1 MMELNINIDH
11 VATLRNARGGND
23 PNLLTAA
30 EIVLATD
37 SAGIVIHLREDRRHI
52 KDADVYEIRKIC
64 TKKLDLE
71 MANSPEIVDIAL
83 DIVPDLITLVPE
95 KREELTTEG
104 GLNIQKYAIEI
115 EKTIQRM
122 HDRNIKVSLFVEPE
136 EATINL
142 CHAIGADMVEL
153 HTGKYANLY
162 PENQFSD
169 ELFAIRVAAAQAKS
183 LGMRVAAGHGLNM
196 ANTKEIASISGI
208 DEVSIGHSIIA
219 RSVFIG
225 LETSINE
232 MLELIQR
239 SKH

>member
-23 PNLLTAA
+23 PDLLRAA

-52 KDADVYEIRKIC
+52 KDADVYAIRKIC
-64 TKKLDLE
+64 NKKLDLE
-71 MANSPEIVDIAL
+71 MANAPEIVDIAL
-83 DIVPDLITLVPE
+83 NVMPDLITLVPE

-104 GLNIQKYAIEI
+104 GLNIQKYATEL
-115 EKTIQRM
+115 EKTINRM
-122 HDRNIKVSLFVEPE
+122 HAQNIKVSLFVEPE

-142 CHAIGADMVEL
+142 CHKIGADMVEL
-153 HTGKYANLY
+153 HTGKYANLC
-162 PENQFSD
+162 PANQFAN
-169 ELFAIRVAAAQAKS
+169 ELSAIKSATAQAKS
-183 LGMRVAAGHGLNM
+183 LGMRVAAGHGLNLE
-196 ANTKEIASISGI
+196 NTKEIASITGI

-219 RSVFIG
+219 RAVFIG
-225 LETSINE
+225 LQAAINE

-239 SKH
+239 SKL

>member
-11 VATLRNARGGND
+11 VATLRNARGGNE

-52 KDADVYEIRKIC
+52 KDADVYAIRKIC

-104 GLNIQKYAIEI
+104 GLNVQKYASEI

-122 HDRNIKVSLFVEPE
+122 HDQNIKVSLFVEPE
-136 EATINL
+136 VATINL

-162 PENQFSD
+162 PENLHIN
-169 ELFAIRVAAAQAKS
+169 ELFALIFASKQAKS
-183 LGMRVAAGHGLNM
+183 LGMSVAAGHGLNM
-196 ANTKEIASISGI
+196 ANTKLIASISGI

-225 LETSINE
+225 LEAAINE

-239 SKH
+239 SSK